1 MNIFNE
7 RLWLSIFIGR
17 RSCIGERLA
26 KKELF
31 LFLVNFFQKFTF
43 QLVDKLDNNK
53 SSNIFDADPTSGI
66 FRWAQPYQVIVEKY
80 NEKFDC

>member
-1 MNIFNE
+1 MRYFLI
-7 RLWLSIFIGR
+7 IGR

-43 QLVDKLDNNK
+43 RLADYSFD
-53 SSNIFDADPTSGI
+53 NIFEADPTSGI
-66 FRWAQPYQVIVEKY
+66 FRWAQPYQVIVEKC
-80 NEKFDC
+80 NEQV